1 MPRLS
6 PFKNILI
13 WLVVLAGLA
22 FALPNLLSREQL
34 ADWPTWLP
42 HRQVPLGLDLRGGSH
57 IVLKVSREDI
67 VAERLQS
74 TIDTIAD
81 ALRQADIRYT
91 GLSGSGQSLQFRLR
105 DATKAPAARDA
116 LKALVAPVRQGGF
129 FGSSIQELVYEGS
142 ATSDTLRLR
151 LTDEGINLRVSD
163 AVAQSV
169 EVVRRRVGEVIAVVP
184 IIERRGGDRLSVQV
198 PGLDEP
204 QRLKDLLGQRGD
216 VALKWLDSSMPAQQ
230 AVDTRPPAG
239 SEVLYSLDDPPIPY
253 LVERHAFA
261 AAPDFVEAQPGFDPA
276 TSEPVVNARITA
288 GAAARIAP
296 VLQSDP
302 RKQFAI
308 VLDGQVIS
316 TSVLD
321 GALSGDS
328 VRISGNLS
336 EDGANDLAALMRAG
350 PLPVSLTVIEE
361 RTVGPEDGADAV
373 ANGLTAGLIAAIA
386 VAACMIGFYGFFGV
400 VAVIAVIVNVVL
412 IIAVLSVTGATL
424 TLPGIAG
431 IILTI
436 GIAVDSNVLIYE
448 RLREEAR
455 TSGKPLRRALDDG
468 FERVLRSIVDANLTI
483 FIAGVI
489 LLYLGSGA
497 IRGFAVTLAIGS
509 VTTILTAHSLTRR
522 LIRGWYRRRLPRRLP
537 RGIRTGFFSRA
548 DFRFM
553 AIRNPVFI
561 LMTALSLASLV
572 LLTSLGLNMGADFRG
587 GSVIEL
593 RARTGVADGADIRA
607 RLDELNL
614 GEVQVEEL
622 GSARDVLVRIPSQEA
637 GDNAEQTAVGLVR
650 SELED
655 QYVFRRVEVVGP
667 GVSGELTRA
676 GSLAVAAAVLAVLL
690 YVWLRFGRRFAV
702 GAIVATLHDVLLT
715 LGFLVVTGI
724 EFNLASIAAL
734 LTIVCYSL
742 SDTMVIYDR
751 VRENLVRYRRMPLSV
766 LIDTSINQTLS
777 RTVLTALTTLLAL
790 VALYLFGGSGLV
802 QSFSATLIFGV
813 LVGTVSSI
821 YVAGPLLILFNRRN
835 NRLGGTEDSADRDT
849 SSETEAKGAV

>member
-1 MPRLS
+1 MPRFS

-13 WLVVLAGLA
+13 WLVVLAGFA
-22 FALPNLLSREQL
+22 CALPNLLSREQL

-42 HRQVPLGLDLRGGSH
+42 HRQVPLGLDLSGGSH
-57 IVLKVSREDI
+57 IVLQVNREDI
-67 VAERLQS
+67 VAERLHS
-74 TIDTIAD
+74 TIDAIAD
-81 ALRQADIRYT
+81 ALRQADIHYT
-91 GLSGSGQSLQFRLR
+91 GLSGSGRSLQFRLR
-105 DATKAPAARDA
+105 DGTKATAAREA
-116 LKALVAPVRQGGF
+116 LKALSAPVQQDGL
-129 FGSSIQELVYEGS
+129 FGKSIQELVYEES
-142 ATSDTLRLR
+142 ATNDTLRLR
-151 LTDEGINLRVSD
+151 LTDEGIDFRVSA
-163 AVAQSV
+163 AVARSV
-169 EVVRRRVGEVIAVVP
+169 EVVRRRVGEVIAVAP
-184 IIERRGGDRLSVQV
+184 SIERRENDRLSVQV

-204 QRLKDLLGQRGD
+204 QRLKDLLAQRGD
-216 VALKWLDSSMPAQQ
+216 VALRWLDLSMSAQQ
-230 AVDTRPPAG
+230 AVDTRPPAA

-253 LVERHAFA
+253 LVERRAFA

-276 TSEPVVNARITA
+276 TAEPVVDVRIAA
-288 GAAARIAP
+288 GATERIAP
-296 VLQSDP
+296 ILQSDP

-321 GALSGDS
+321 SAVSGDA

-336 EDGANDLAALMRAG
+336 EDGANDLAALIRAG

-373 ANGLTAGLIAAIA
+373 ANGLTAGLIAALA
-386 VAACMIGFYGFFGV
+386 VAACMIGFYGFFGL
-400 VAVIAVIVNVVL
+400 VAVVAVIVNVVL

-455 TSGKPLRRALDDG
+455 SSDKPLRRALDDG
-468 FERVLRSIVDANLTI
+468 FERVLRSIVDSNLTI

-489 LLYLGSGA
+489 LLSLGSGA
-497 IRGFAVTLAIGS
+497 FSGFAVTLAVGS
-509 VTTILTAHSLTRR
+509 LTTILTAHSLTRR
-522 LIRGWYRRRLPRRLP
+522 LIRGWYRRRRPHRLP

-593 RARTGVADGADIRA
+593 RARTGVADRADIRA

-614 GEVQVEEL
+614 GEVQIEEL
-622 GSARDVLVRIPSQEA
+622 GSARDVLIRIPSQEA

-650 SELED
+650 AELED
-655 QYVFRRVEVVGP
+655 QYDFRRVAVVGP

-676 GSLAVAAAVLAVLL
+676 GSLALAAAVLSVLL
-690 YVWLRFGRRFAV
+690 YVWLRFGRRFAL
-702 GAIVATLHDVLLT
+702 GAVVATLHDVLLT
-715 LGFLVVTGI
+715 LGFLGLTGI

-777 RTVLTALTTLLAL
+777 RTVLTSLTTMLAL
-790 VALYLFGGSGLV
+790 VALYLFGGSVLV
-802 QSFSATLIFGV
+802 QTFSATLIFGV

-835 NRLGGTEDSADRDT
+835 SRLGGTEDPNNPDSP
-849 SSETEAKGAV
+849 SKTEAKGAV

>member
-91 GLSGSGQSLQFRLR
+91 GLSGSGQGLQFRLR

-116 LKALVAPVRQGGF
+116 LKALVAPVRQGGL
-129 FGSSIQELVYEGS
+129 FGNSIQELVYEES

-151 LTDEGINLRVSD
+151 LTDEGIDLRVSD
-163 AVAQSV
+163 AVAQSI

-253 LVERHAFA
+253 LVERRAFA

-276 TSEPVVNARITA
+276 TSEPVVNARIAA
-288 GAAARIAP
+288 GAAARVAP
-296 VLQSDP
+296 FLQSDP

-321 GALSGDS
+321 GALSGDA

-483 FIAGVI
+483 FIAGAI

-522 LIRGWYRRRLPRRLP
+522 LIRGWYRRRLPQRLP

-614 GEVQVEEL
+614 GDVQVEEL

-715 LGFLVVTGI
+715 LGFLVLTGI

-777 RTVLTALTTLLAL
+777 RTVLTAVTTLLAL

-835 NRLGGTEDSADRDT
+835 NRLGGTQEPAEPDA

>member
-91 GLSGSGQSLQFRLR
+91 GLSGSGQGLQFRLR

-116 LKALVAPVRQGGF
+116 LKALVAPVRQGGL
-129 FGSSIQELVYEGS
+129 FGNSIQELVYEES

-151 LTDEGINLRVSD
+151 LTDEGIDLRVSD
-163 AVAQSV
+163 AVAQSI

-253 LVERHAFA
+253 LVERRAFA

-276 TSEPVVNARITA
+276 TSEPVVNARIAA
-288 GAAARIAP
+288 GAAARVAP
-296 VLQSDP
+296 FLQSDP

-321 GALSGDS
+321 GALSGDA

-483 FIAGVI
+483 FIAGAI

-497 IRGFAVTLAIGS
+497 IRG
-509 VTTILTAHSLTRR
+509 
-522 LIRGWYRRRLPRRLP
+522 
-537 RGIRTGFFSRA
+537 
-548 DFRFM
+548 
-553 AIRNPVFI
+553 
-561 LMTALSLASLV
+561 
-572 LLTSLGLNMGADFRG
+572 
-587 GSVIEL
+587 
-593 RARTGVADGADIRA
+593 
-607 RLDELNL
+607 
-614 GEVQVEEL
+614 
-622 GSARDVLVRIPSQEA
+622 
-637 GDNAEQTAVGLVR
+637 
-650 SELED
+650 
-655 QYVFRRVEVVGP
+655 
-667 GVSGELTRA
+667 
-676 GSLAVAAAVLAVLL
+676 
-690 YVWLRFGRRFAV
+690 
-702 GAIVATLHDVLLT
+702 
-715 LGFLVVTGI
+715 
-724 EFNLASIAAL
+724 
-734 LTIVCYSL
+734 
-742 SDTMVIYDR
+742 
-751 VRENLVRYRRMPLSV
+751 
-766 LIDTSINQTLS
+766 
-777 RTVLTALTTLLAL
+777 
-790 VALYLFGGSGLV
+790 
-802 QSFSATLIFGV
+802 
-813 LVGTVSSI
+813 
-821 YVAGPLLILFNRRN
+821 
-835 NRLGGTEDSADRDT
+835 
-849 SSETEAKGAV
+849 

>member
-163 AVAQSV
+163 AVAQSI

-561 LMTALSLASLV
+561 LMTALSLASQV
-572 LLTSLGLNMGADFRG
+572 LLKIHRLNKGADFRG

-835 NRLGGTEDSADRDT
+835 NRLGGTEDPADRDT